1 MPYLP
6 GKHQSFIEAL
16 SKLKPVD
23 FDVCPHPDDLEAFLK
38 DDATII
44 SAFVEY
50 YHARCNEAKAAGID
64 VSPAEAMGLLSD
76 AFNDIAIGLHGDD
89 RRRELVI
96 ERERFPHFRHA
107 AE

>member
-6 GKHQSFIEAL
+6 GKHQSFIETL

-23 FDVCPHPDDLEAFLK
+23 FDVCPHPDDIEAF
-38 DDATII
+38 ANHVETVQ

-50 YHARCNEAKAAGID
+50 YHALCNEAQSAGIPVD
-64 VSPAEAMGLLSD
+64 KVGAMGLLSD
-76 AFNDIAIGLHGDD
+76 AFNDIAIGLHADD